1 MNGFGNY
8 WVAPTVAERVG
19 DWAADAVG
27 AVRSRSRSE
36 LLAAMALALGLVAAV
51 AGIRSAATPSIAYA
65 GPAHP
70 KGWRPLSMIDGK
82 PQPNPHACGSIRY
95 GIDPRGSAD
104 PTFAEDARRAAEVIQ
119 RASGIPLHFVGEID
133 ARAVDVNP
141 DVVITWASRNA
152 FTNAGAIGEADT
164 IDGGGT
170 ILLARWM
177 SAEPGPNGWGAVL
190 LHEWGHIIGLD
201 HVNDPTSIMHPVV
214 LGVAPNGADRAGLW
228 ALGRGSC
235 R

>member
-19 DWAADAVG
+19 DWAADAVW
-27 AVRSRSRSE
+27 AVRSRSRGE
-36 LLAAMALALGLVAAV
+36 LLAAMTLALGLVAAV
-51 AGIRSAATPSIAYA
+51 AGIRSTTDRSASYA

-70 KGWRPLSMIDGK
+70 TGWKPLSTIDGK
-82 PQPNPHACGSIRY
+82 PEPNPQACGSISY
-95 GIDPRGSAD
+95 AIDPRGSAD
-104 PTFAEDARRAAEVIQ
+104 PTFAEDARRAAGVIQ
-119 RASGIPLHFVGEID
+119 RASGIRLHFVGEID
-133 ARAVDVNP
+133 ASAGDEKP
-141 DVVITWASRNA
+141 DVAIVWADPGD
-152 FTNAGAIGEADT
+152 FTNDGAIGEAAT
-164 IDGGGT
+164 NGGGGT

-177 SAEPGPNGWGAVL
+177 SAEPRPHGWGAVL

-201 HVNDPTSIMHPVV
+201 HVHDPTSIMHPVV
-214 LGVAPNGADRAGLW
+214 LGVTLNAGDRAGLW